1 MKPFWIELARLNRPS
16 PLNRGVGITAI
27 SEEDAVSLFG
37 ELIGTGYTIKS
48 IKEISDV
55 RDLDQNF
62 VVPNMGNLFVRG
74 VWYPLAW

>member
-1 MKPFWIELARLNRPS
+1 MNPYWIDIEQLHQPS

-27 SEEDAVSLFG
+27 SEEDAVGIFR
-37 ELIGTGYTIKS
+37 ELIGPEQIIKS
-48 IKEISDV
+48 IKKVSDV

-62 VVPNMGNLFVRG
+62 VVPNMGSLFVRG